1 MVFDVA
7 RVRGAY
13 TSVSGTWTYLNA
25 QEQPQIPERVSSAV
39 SRGFRSAPLAA
50 EIERGAGSH
59 ALLQRAGRFIADD
72 HFYSAR
78 MAIADMTGTS
88 ADAVLLGPS
97 RDVLFARLSRALRPL
112 LRRGSSAVFSRTDS
126 CGLDLDA
133 EIRWAEPD
141 LGTGEVPAWQFSKL
155 VDGSTRVVALSA
167 ASRQV
172 GTINP
177 ILEIAEYVH
186 DSSRAWVLVD
196 ATPLA
201 GHRPI
206 TREALGA
213 DIISVD
219 CEAFGGPQVA
229 ALAFRDTTMFPRI
242 DMEVFDT
249 PVAAGLAAGV
259 SAAVDHLA
267 DLDEDARGT
276 RRYRLAQGVES
287 AANYLGWLGTYLVD
301 SIESLPNT
309 HVFGVTGEAAAGSD
323 VDRIP
328 HATFCI
334 NGVPADMIQQRLI
347 NNGLVATVAEAD
359 PLLTAMGVGDTKGAI
374 SVGLGPY
381 NTVADVDQL
390 IRVVASLA

>member
-1 MVFDVA
+1 M
-7 RVRGAY
+7 
-13 TSVSGTWTYLNA
+13 
-25 QEQPQIPERVSSAV
+25 
-39 SRGFRSAPLAA
+39 
-50 EIERGAGSH
+50 
-59 ALLQRAGRFIADD
+59 
-72 HFYSAR
+72 
-78 MAIADMTGTS
+78 
-88 ADAVLLGPS
+88 
-97 RDVLFARLSRALRPL
+97 
-112 LRRGSSAVFSRTDS
+112 
-126 CGLDLDA
+126 
-133 EIRWAEPD
+133 
-141 LGTGEVPAWQFSKL
+141 PAWQFSKL